1 MENILLVLLLT
12 FSHHCGVKSVNPTGA
27 SHFIFIFKAERMK
40 SPVFHFLVGS
50 LLKKGYFNLNPQ
62 FLKKH

>member
-27 SHFIFIFKAERMK
+27 SHFFKILREK
-40 SPVFHFLVGS
+40 E
-50 LLKKGYFNLNPQ
+50 
-62 FLKKH
+62 